1 MYANSLN
8 PFLIHMPQRKFRI
21 FLSYLGLGLILVV
34 GAPQDYNILLL
45 LLLLPTTSL
54 PSQKR
59 TMGIQHTIIEIV
71 GSVLLFFL
79 VLGMSA
85 TVDIGCLSAQIKN
98 RKAIVSAMFLQF
110 VVLPFLG
117 FLSVKSL
124 NMNPAMGITLLVV
137 TSSPGGSYS
146 NWWCSMFNADLALS
160 VTLTGISTLIS
171 IIMLPVNLLLYVKM
185 TYNADVVKE
194 LDWLSIV
201 KSLVIVLSAIGLGLL
216 ASAKCHS
223 HSFNLNANR
232 VSYDKECGK
241 MTVPDEISTNFFFN
255 LPILIFLISLE
266 TWPVFL

>member
-1 MYANSLN
+1 MATL
-8 PFLIHMPQRKFRI
+8 
-21 FLSYLGLGLILVV
+21 
-34 GAPQDYNILLL
+34 
-45 LLLLPTTSL
+45 
-54 PSQKR
+54 
-59 TMGIQHTIIEIV
+59 HTIIEIV

-117 FLSVKSL
+117 FVSVKVL

-160 VTLTGISTLIS
+160 VTLTGISTLVS
-171 IIMLPVNLLLYVKM
+171 IIMLPANLLLYVKM

-194 LDWLSIV
+194 LDWLAIL

-232 VSYDKECGK
+232 VSRDIK
-241 MTVPDEISTNFFFN
+241 
-255 LPILIFLISLE
+255 
-266 TWPVFL
+266 